1 MLRLKPHYSTAK
13 AGIPS
18 QERVENKTM
27 ADFQYAQ
34 TRTGAQTGDM
44 ATDAGLRK
52 FMLGVYNKLALGIAL
67 AGVLAFVA
75 GTVPVVTQLV
85 FGTPLY
91 FVVQWG
97 PIVLML
103 GSMFFMKNPSPLAT
117 GVMYWAIVVMMGL
130 GLGIWVAAAEAAS
143 SGAAV
148 DLATRGGIV
157 ANNLT
162 YVTIGKAFLITASA
176 FGALSLFGYTTKRDL
191 SGIGSFAMMALWG
204 VLAMS
209 LLNFILPPSS
219 MFEWIIMGAVFA
231 LSAVLIAVETQQ
243 LKTGYY
249 EFGGDARSLAV
260 MTNWGALNFFI
271 SFINMFRIVLMFLSS
286 RE

>member
-1 MLRLKPHYSTAK
+1 
-13 AGIPS
+13 
-18 QERVENKTM
+18 M

-34 TRTGAQTGDM
+34 QRSGAQTGDM

-52 FMLGVYNKLALGIAL
+52 FMLGVYNKLGLGIVL

-75 GTVPVVTQLV
+75 GTVPAVSEIV
-85 FGTPLY
+85 FGTPVAY
-91 FVVQWG
+91 VVQWG
-97 PIVLML
+97 PVVLLL

-117 GVMYWAIVVMMGL
+117 GIMYWAIVTMMGL
-130 GLGIWVAAAEAAS
+130 GLGIWVLMAE
-143 SGAAV
+143 SGAESM
-148 DLATRGGIV
+148 TRGGIGRS
-157 ANNLT
+157 LT
-162 YVTIGKAFLITASA
+162 YVTIAKAFLITASA

-191 SGIGSFAMMALWG
+191 SGIGSFAIMALWG
-204 VLAMS
+204 VVAMS

-219 MFEWIIMGAVFA
+219 MMEWIIMGAVFA

-243 LKTGYY
+243 LKNGYY
-249 EFGGDARSLAV
+249 AFGGDARSLAV

-286 RE
+286 RD

>member
-1 MLRLKPHYSTAK
+1 
-13 AGIPS
+13 
-18 QERVENKTM
+18 M

-34 TRTGAQTGDM
+34 ARTGAQTGDM
-44 ATDAGLRK
+44 STDAGLRT

-67 AGVLAFVA
+67 AGAMAFATLLPAV
-75 GTVPVVTQLV
+75 GGLV

-91 FVVQWG
+91 YVVQWG

-117 GVMYWAIVVMMGL
+117 GIMYWTIVVLMGL
-130 GLGIWVAAAEAAS
+130 GLGIWVTAAQAAS
-143 SGAAV
+143 SGV
-148 DLATRGGIV
+148 ELDLATRGGIQMD
-157 ANNLT
+157 NLT
-162 YVTIGKAFLITASA
+162 YLTMGKAFLITASA

-191 SGIGSFAMMALWG
+191 SGLGSFAMMAMWG

-219 MFEWIIMGAVFA
+219 MFEWIIMGAVFG

-243 LKTGYY
+243 LKEGYY
-249 EFGGDARSLAV
+249 QFGGDARSLAV

-271 SFINMFRIVLMFLSS
+271 SFVNMFRIVLMFLSS

>member
-1 MLRLKPHYSTAK
+1 
-13 AGIPS
+13 
-18 QERVENKTM
+18 M

-34 TRTGAQTGDM
+34 TRGGVAVGD
-44 ATDAGLRK
+44 TSKDAGLRK
-52 FMLGVYNKLALGIAL
+52 FMLGVYNKLMLGILL
-67 AGVLAFVA
+67 AGVLAYVA
-75 GTVPVVTQLV
+75 GTVEPISALV
-85 FGTPLY
+85 FGTPLF

-97 PIVLML
+97 PIVLLL

-117 GVMYWAIVVMMGL
+117 GILYWAIVTMLGL
-130 GLGIWVAAAEAAS
+130 GLGIWVAMAE
-143 SGAAV
+143 SGTGF
-148 DLATRGGIV
+148 ATRGGI
-157 ANNLT
+157 AGSTT
-162 YVTIGKAFLITASA
+162 YVTIAKAFLITASA
-176 FGALSLFGYTTKRDL
+176 FGALSLWGYTTKRNL
-191 SGIGSFAMMALWG
+191 TGIGSFAIMALWG
-204 VLAMS
+204 VVALS

-231 LSAVLIAVETQQ
+231 LSAILIAVETQQ

-271 SFINMFRIVLMFLSS
+271 SFVNMFRIVLMFLSS